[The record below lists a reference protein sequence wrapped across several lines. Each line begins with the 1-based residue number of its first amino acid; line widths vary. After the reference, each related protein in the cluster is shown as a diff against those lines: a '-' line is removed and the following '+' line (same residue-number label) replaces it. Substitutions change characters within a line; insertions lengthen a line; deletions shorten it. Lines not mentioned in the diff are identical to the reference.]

1 MEHLN
6 VKKLVTA
13 AVASVAALGMTAPS
27 AYAGEM
33 GQALNPPVEQAQG
46 GSSRAADGTAD
57 NTPYLQVDGT
67 EDRFALAEGSR
78 YTLVHQMYSKPAD
91 TYTVRHGLEHDVLTK
106 DASRSTGPEYR
117 VAAGNRVEAIG
128 TDVFTGKCADGS
140 GMTFELTVPYNYS
153 AASENSAKATLGNGL
168 GEIAL
173 SYDDAKKA
181 WTGTTALAGE
191 PEATPTA
198 KATVSVKPEGV
209 DKAVTKTSDLNVA
222 SSEDGSTR
230 RYLLTGD
237 LGLFGRVDAT
247 AEATIRKGAP
257 VSGTVTIGG
266 TGFTLKADGKGNY
279 TASGNAADGTKPEC
293 DATVTLTYADG
304 TAMTLKASR
313 PNLAKPTTKD
323 GAWVYRGETTYTAD
337 GTDADGDPVRVS
349 VKVAYDYKVP
359 FSEKATVTVNGEN
372 VELTKGDDG
381 KWTGSKSLTG
391 VEPSKATPDRLDAS
405 LTRTASGSPDQNE
418 KAELRRGRSAVR
430 SEITTNHEA
439 HHYGTA
445 EYAGTIGGDKI
456 EFTLSFDYTAP
467 ATEKRYVTT
476 DGKDRID
483 LKKGGDGNWTGVID
497 LKGKAPAD
505 TLQAYREWSA
515 DGVDSPLREGYELT
529 LGTDG
534 IRDTEPKLGVRHHE
548 GEAEWTGD
556 GTTVTAPVKYDEGTE
571 VTLSEADGKGAFK
584 AGDDGVW
591 TATAATKAGS
601 LTDSNE
607 PVAKTVALSDGTV
620 LDIDYETKVSS
631 VSDPKGNVFVT
642 LKGVA
647 KGETKEGGKVK
658 VSVTAYRAEN
668 RRVSGIKVERSKADG
683 TSEELDVTPAFSED
697 VHEYSVTLP
706 HEATGDSYT
715 LNVAHGVDADVK
727 APTAKLGGG
736 ASRILTQVIEGVEW
750 KVTVNFQA
758 ADIQSDSPAKLK
770 GIFVNYS
777 GEAKKGG
784 LIKDWDPN
792 RLDYTISVGEKD
804 PSPYITAE
812 WDDRLVDAKAG
823 DIRQTAD
830 GTAQS
835 FVVTAKTGDA
845 TRTYT
850 VTVVRERSWK
860 TAAEEF
866 KPAEPVVRDATVEA
880 DSDSDTKLVSAGY
893 EKDGRYTPS
902 TDDPIRVPEGGA
914 FSVEPKKGQS
924 VSISGKRLS
933 GMTYEY
939 TVSVL
944 ALDGVTLGTSTY
956 RVLYLTP
963 KTQDAT
969 LQGIKVNG
977 KDVEGFDPSKREYT
991 VSVPD
996 VAKAMVT
1003 PVFDRTLGQTVDTK
1017 RDGDVVTI
1025 SVTSADGLN
1034 TVEYKVTLVSNAVA
1048 MSKDLAQTGADVA
1061 LAVAAASALVAAG
1074 VGLSLAARRRGK
1086 KAETETEVET
1096 EAEAEAETGAENRAE
1111 NENGNK

>member
-1 MEHLN
+1 M
-6 VKKLVTA
+6 
-13 AVASVAALGMTAPS
+13 
-27 AYAGEM
+27 
-33 GQALNPPVEQAQG
+33 
-46 GSSRAADGTAD
+46 
-57 NTPYLQVDGT
+57 
-67 EDRFALAEGSR
+67 
-78 YTLVHQMYSKPAD
+78 
-91 TYTVRHGLEHDVLTK
+91 
-106 DASRSTGPEYR
+106 
-117 VAAGNRVEAIG
+117 
-128 TDVFTGKCADGS
+128 FTGKCADGS

-230 RYLLTGD
+230 RYSLTGD

-266 TGFTLKADGKGNY
+266 TGFALKADGKGNY
-279 TASGNAADGTKPEC
+279 TANGAAADGTKPER

-313 PNLAKPTTKD
+313 PDLAKPTTKD
-323 GAWVYRGETTYTAD
+323 GAWVYKGETTYTA
-337 GTDADGDPVRVS
+337 
-349 VKVAYDYKVP
+349 
-359 FSEKATVTVNGEN
+359 
-372 VELTKGDDG
+372 
-381 KWTGSKSLTG
+381 
-391 VEPSKATPDRLDAS
+391 
-405 LTRTASGSPDQNE
+405 
-418 KAELRRGRSAVR
+418 
-430 SEITTNHEA
+430 
-439 HHYGTA
+439 
-445 EYAGTIGGDKI
+445 
-456 EFTLSFDYTAP
+456 
-467 ATEKRYVTT
+467 

-548 GEAEWTGD
+548 GEAKWTGD

-607 PVAKTVALSDGTV
+607 PVAKTVALSDGTM

-631 VSDPKGNVFVT
+631 VTDPKGNVFVT

-647 KGETKEGGKVK
+647 KGETKEGGKVR

-683 TSEELDVTPAFSED
+683 TSEELDVAPAFNED

-706 HEATGDSYT
+706 HDATGDSYT
-715 LNVAHGVDADVK
+715 LNVAHGVDADVE

-758 ADIQSDSPAKLK
+758 ADIQPDSPAKLK

-792 RLDYTISVGEKD
+792 RLDYTISMGEKA

-812 WDDRLVDAKAG
+812 WDDKLVDAK
-823 DIRQTAD
+823 AD

-835 FVVTAKTGDA
+835 FVVAAKTGGA
-845 TRTYT
+845 IRTYT

-866 KPAEPVVRDATVEA
+866 KPAEPIVRDATVEA

-893 EKDGRYTPS
+893 EKGRQVHAFDGRP
-902 TDDPIRVPEGGA
+902 DQGAGG
-914 FSVEPKKGQS
+914 
-924 VSISGKRLS
+924 R
-933 GMTYEY
+933 
-939 TVSVL
+939 
-944 ALDGVTLGTSTY
+944 
-956 RVLYLTP
+956 RVLRGAEEGPVRVHLRQAP
-963 KTQDAT
+963 ERHDLRVHGQRVGPRWGHAGH
-969 LQGIKVNG
+969 LHVQGALPDLEDSG
-977 KDVEGFDPSKREYT
+977 RDLAGHQGERQGRGGLRPVEARVRGVR
-991 VSVPD
+991 
-996 VAKAMVT
+996 AG
-1003 PVFDRTLGQTVDTK
+1003 RRQG
-1017 RDGDVVTI
+1017 DGDP
-1025 SVTSADGLN
+1025 
-1034 TVEYKVTLVSNAVA
+1034 
-1048 MSKDLAQTGADVA
+1048 
-1061 LAVAAASALVAAG
+1061 G
-1074 VGLSLAARRRGK
+1074 VRPHARPDR
-1086 KAETETEVET
+1086 
-1096 EAEAEAETGAENRAE
+1096 
-1111 NENGNK
+1111 

>member
-1 MEHLN
+1 MEQMEHLN

-13 AVASVAALGMTAPS
+13 AVASVAALGMTVPS

-46 GSSRAADGTAD
+46 GSTRATDGTAD

-117 VAAGNRVEAIG
+117 VAAGDRVEAIG
-128 TDVFTGKCADGS
+128 TDVFIGKCADGS

-230 RYLLTGD
+230 RYSLTGD

-266 TGFTLKADGKGNY
+266 TGFALKADGKGNY
-279 TASGNAADGTKPEC
+279 TASGAAADGTKPER

-313 PNLAKPTTKD
+313 PDLAKPTTKD
-323 GAWVYRGETTYTAD
+323 GAWVYKGETTYTA
-337 GTDADGDPVRVS
+337 
-349 VKVAYDYKVP
+349 
-359 FSEKATVTVNGEN
+359 
-372 VELTKGDDG
+372 
-381 KWTGSKSLTG
+381 
-391 VEPSKATPDRLDAS
+391 
-405 LTRTASGSPDQNE
+405 
-418 KAELRRGRSAVR
+418 
-430 SEITTNHEA
+430 
-439 HHYGTA
+439 
-445 EYAGTIGGDKI
+445 
-456 EFTLSFDYTAP
+456 
-467 ATEKRYVTT
+467 

-548 GEAEWTGD
+548 GEAKWTGD

-607 PVAKTVALSDGTV
+607 PVAKTVALSDGTM

-631 VSDPKGNVFVT
+631 VTDPKGNVFVT

-697 VHEYSVTLP
+697 VHEYSATLP
-706 HEATGDSYT
+706 HDATGDSYT
-715 LNVAHGVDADVK
+715 LNVAHGVDADVE
-727 APTAKLGGG
+727 APTAKLDGG
-736 ASRILTQVIEGVEW
+736 ASRILTQVIEGIEW

-758 ADIQSDSPAKLK
+758 ADIQPDSPAKLK

-777 GEAKKGG
+777 GEAKKGN

-792 RLDYTISVGEKD
+792 RLDYTISVGEKA

-812 WDDRLVDAKAG
+812 WDDKLVDAKAG

-835 FVVTAKTGDA
+835 FVVTAKTGGA

-866 KPAEPVVRDATVEA
+866 KPAEPIVRDATVEA

-893 EKDGRYTPS
+893 EKGRQVHAFDGRP
-902 TDDPIRVPEGGA
+902 DQGAGG
-914 FSVEPKKGQS
+914 
-924 VSISGKRLS
+924 R
-933 GMTYEY
+933 
-939 TVSVL
+939 
-944 ALDGVTLGTSTY
+944 
-956 RVLYLTP
+956 RVLRGAEEGPVRVHLRQAP
-963 KTQDAT
+963 ERHDLRVHGQRAGPRRGHAGH
-969 LQGIKVNG
+969 LHVQGALPDLEDSG
-977 KDVEGFDPSKREYT
+977 RDLAGHQGERQGRGGLRPVEARVQGVR
-991 VSVPD
+991 
-996 VAKAMVT
+996 AG
-1003 PVFDRTLGQTVDTK
+1003 RRQG
-1017 RDGDVVTI
+1017 DGDP
-1025 SVTSADGLN
+1025 
-1034 TVEYKVTLVSNAVA
+1034 
-1048 MSKDLAQTGADVA
+1048 
-1061 LAVAAASALVAAG
+1061 G
-1074 VGLSLAARRRGK
+1074 VRPHARPDR
-1086 KAETETEVET
+1086 
-1096 EAEAEAETGAENRAE
+1096 
-1111 NENGNK
+1111 

>member
-1 MEHLN
+1 MEQMEHLN

-13 AVASVAALGMTAPS
+13 AVASVAALGMTVPS

-46 GSSRAADGTAD
+46 GSTRAADGTAD

-117 VAAGNRVEAIG
+117 VAAGDRVEAIG

-230 RYLLTGD
+230 RYSLTGD

-266 TGFTLKADGKGNY
+266 TGFALKADGKGNY
-279 TASGNAADGTKPEC
+279 TASGAAADGTKPER

-323 GAWVYRGETTYTAD
+323 GAWVYKGETTYTA
-337 GTDADGDPVRVS
+337 
-349 VKVAYDYKVP
+349 
-359 FSEKATVTVNGEN
+359 
-372 VELTKGDDG
+372 
-381 KWTGSKSLTG
+381 
-391 VEPSKATPDRLDAS
+391 
-405 LTRTASGSPDQNE
+405 
-418 KAELRRGRSAVR
+418 
-430 SEITTNHEA
+430 
-439 HHYGTA
+439 
-445 EYAGTIGGDKI
+445 
-456 EFTLSFDYTAP
+456 
-467 ATEKRYVTT
+467 

-548 GEAEWTGD
+548 GEAKWTGD

-571 VTLSEADGKGAFK
+571 VTLSEADGKGA
-584 AGDDGVW
+584 W

-607 PVAKTVALSDGTV
+607 PVAKTVALSDGTM

-631 VSDPKGNVFVT
+631 VTDPKGNVFVT

-706 HEATGDSYT
+706 HDATGDSYT
-715 LNVAHGVDADVK
+715 LNVAHGVDADVE

-736 ASRILTQVIEGVEW
+736 TSRILTQVIEGVEW

-758 ADIQSDSPAKLK
+758 ADIQPDSPAKLK

-777 GEAKKGG
+777 GEAKKGN

-792 RLDYTISVGEKD
+792 RLDYTISVGEKA

-812 WDDRLVDAKAG
+812 WDDKLVDAK
-823 DIRQTAD
+823 AD

-835 FVVTAKTGDA
+835 FVVAAKTGGA
-845 TRTYT
+845 IRTYT

-866 KPAEPVVRDATVEA
+866 KPAEPIVRDATVEA

-893 EKDGRYTPS
+893 EKGRQVHAFDGRP
-902 TDDPIRVPEGGA
+902 DQGAGG
-914 FSVEPKKGQS
+914 
-924 VSISGKRLS
+924 R
-933 GMTYEY
+933 
-939 TVSVL
+939 
-944 ALDGVTLGTSTY
+944 
-956 RVLYLTP
+956 RVLRGAEEGPVRVHLRQAP
-963 KTQDAT
+963 ERHDLRVHGQRAGPRWGHAGH
-969 LQGIKVNG
+969 LHVQGALPDLEDSG
-977 KDVEGFDPSKREYT
+977 RDLAGHQGERQGRGGLRPVEARVRGVR
-991 VSVPD
+991 
-996 VAKAMVT
+996 AG
-1003 PVFDRTLGQTVDTK
+1003 RRQG
-1017 RDGDVVTI
+1017 DGDP
-1025 SVTSADGLN
+1025 
-1034 TVEYKVTLVSNAVA
+1034 
-1048 MSKDLAQTGADVA
+1048 
-1061 LAVAAASALVAAG
+1061 G
-1074 VGLSLAARRRGK
+1074 VRPHARPDR
-1086 KAETETEVET
+1086 
-1096 EAEAEAETGAENRAE
+1096 
-1111 NENGNK
+1111 

>member
-1 MEHLN
+1 MEQMEHLN

-13 AVASVAALGMTAPS
+13 AVASVAALGMTVPS

-46 GSSRAADGTAD
+46 GSARAADGTAD

-117 VAAGNRVEAIG
+117 VAAGDRVEAIG

-230 RYLLTGD
+230 RYSLTGD

-266 TGFTLKADGKGNY
+266 TGFALKADGKGNY
-279 TASGNAADGTKPEC
+279 TASGAAADGTKPER

-323 GAWVYRGETTYTAD
+323 GAWVYKGETTYTA
-337 GTDADGDPVRVS
+337 
-349 VKVAYDYKVP
+349 
-359 FSEKATVTVNGEN
+359 
-372 VELTKGDDG
+372 
-381 KWTGSKSLTG
+381 
-391 VEPSKATPDRLDAS
+391 
-405 LTRTASGSPDQNE
+405 
-418 KAELRRGRSAVR
+418 
-430 SEITTNHEA
+430 
-439 HHYGTA
+439 
-445 EYAGTIGGDKI
+445 
-456 EFTLSFDYTAP
+456 
-467 ATEKRYVTT
+467 

-548 GEAEWTGD
+548 GEAKWTGD

-571 VTLSEADGKGAFK
+571 VTLSEADGKGA
-584 AGDDGVW
+584 W

-607 PVAKTVALSDGTV
+607 PVAKTVALSDGTM

-631 VSDPKGNVFVT
+631 VTDPKGNVFVT

-706 HEATGDSYT
+706 HDATGDSYT
-715 LNVAHGVDADVK
+715 LNVAHGVDADVE

-736 ASRILTQVIEGVEW
+736 TSRILTQVIEGVEW

-758 ADIQSDSPAKLK
+758 ADIQPDSPAKLK

-777 GEAKKGG
+777 GEAKKGN

-792 RLDYTISVGEKD
+792 RLDYTISVGEKA

-812 WDDRLVDAKAG
+812 WDDKLVDAKAG

-835 FVVTAKTGDA
+835 FVVTAKTGGA

-866 KPAEPVVRDATVEA
+866 KPAEPIVRDATVEA
-880 DSDSDTKLVSAGY
+880 DSDSDTKLVSTGY
-893 EKDGRYTPS
+893 EKGRQVHAFDGRP
-902 TDDPIRVPEGGA
+902 DQGAGG
-914 FSVEPKKGQS
+914 
-924 VSISGKRLS
+924 R
-933 GMTYEY
+933 
-939 TVSVL
+939 
-944 ALDGVTLGTSTY
+944 
-956 RVLYLTP
+956 RVLRGAEEGPVRVHLRQAP
-963 KTQDAT
+963 ERHDLRVHGQRAGPRRGHAGH
-969 LQGIKVNG
+969 LHVQGALPDLEDSG
-977 KDVEGFDPSKREYT
+977 RDLAGHQGERQGRGGLRPVEARVQGVR
-991 VSVPD
+991 
-996 VAKAMVT
+996 AG
-1003 PVFDRTLGQTVDTK
+1003 RRQG
-1017 RDGDVVTI
+1017 DGDP
-1025 SVTSADGLN
+1025 
-1034 TVEYKVTLVSNAVA
+1034 
-1048 MSKDLAQTGADVA
+1048 
-1061 LAVAAASALVAAG
+1061 G
-1074 VGLSLAARRRGK
+1074 VRPHARPDR
-1086 KAETETEVET
+1086 
-1096 EAEAEAETGAENRAE
+1096 
-1111 NENGNK
+1111 

>member
-1 MEHLN
+1 MEQMEHLN

-13 AVASVAALGMTAPS
+13 AVASVAALGMTVPS

-46 GSSRAADGTAD
+46 GSTRAADGTAD

-117 VAAGNRVEAIG
+117 VAAGDRVEAIG

-230 RYLLTGD
+230 RYSLTGD

-266 TGFTLKADGKGNY
+266 TGFALKADGKGNY
-279 TASGNAADGTKPEC
+279 TASGAAADGTKPER

-323 GAWVYRGETTYTAD
+323 GAWVYKGETTYTA
-337 GTDADGDPVRVS
+337 
-349 VKVAYDYKVP
+349 
-359 FSEKATVTVNGEN
+359 
-372 VELTKGDDG
+372 
-381 KWTGSKSLTG
+381 
-391 VEPSKATPDRLDAS
+391 
-405 LTRTASGSPDQNE
+405 
-418 KAELRRGRSAVR
+418 
-430 SEITTNHEA
+430 
-439 HHYGTA
+439 
-445 EYAGTIGGDKI
+445 
-456 EFTLSFDYTAP
+456 
-467 ATEKRYVTT
+467 

-548 GEAEWTGD
+548 GEAKWTGD

-571 VTLSEADGKGAFK
+571 VTLSEADGKGA
-584 AGDDGVW
+584 W

-607 PVAKTVALSDGTV
+607 PVAKTVALSDGTM

-631 VSDPKGNVFVT
+631 VTDPKGNVFVT

-683 TSEELDVTPAFSED
+683 TSEELDVAPAFSED

-706 HEATGDSYT
+706 HDATGDSYT
-715 LNVAHGVDADVK
+715 LNVAHGVDADVE

-736 ASRILTQVIEGVEW
+736 TSRILTQVIEGVEW

-758 ADIQSDSPAKLK
+758 ADIQPDSPAKLK

-777 GEAKKGG
+777 GEAKKGN

-792 RLDYTISVGEKD
+792 RLDYTISVGEKA

-812 WDDRLVDAKAG
+812 WDDKLVDAK
-823 DIRQTAD
+823 AD

-835 FVVTAKTGDA
+835 FVVAAKTGGA
-845 TRTYT
+845 IRTYT

-866 KPAEPVVRDATVEA
+866 KPAEPIVRDATVEA

-893 EKDGRYTPS
+893 EKGRQVHAFDGRP
-902 TDDPIRVPEGGA
+902 DQGAGG
-914 FSVEPKKGQS
+914 
-924 VSISGKRLS
+924 R
-933 GMTYEY
+933 
-939 TVSVL
+939 
-944 ALDGVTLGTSTY
+944 
-956 RVLYLTP
+956 RVLRGAEEGPVRVHLRQAP
-963 KTQDAT
+963 ERHDLRVHGQRAGPRWGHAGH
-969 LQGIKVNG
+969 LHVQGALPDLEDSG
-977 KDVEGFDPSKREYT
+977 RDLAGHQGERQGRGGLRPVEARVRGVR
-991 VSVPD
+991 
-996 VAKAMVT
+996 AG
-1003 PVFDRTLGQTVDTK
+1003 RRQG
-1017 RDGDVVTI
+1017 DGDP
-1025 SVTSADGLN
+1025 
-1034 TVEYKVTLVSNAVA
+1034 
-1048 MSKDLAQTGADVA
+1048 
-1061 LAVAAASALVAAG
+1061 G
-1074 VGLSLAARRRGK
+1074 VRPHARPDR
-1086 KAETETEVET
+1086 
-1096 EAEAEAETGAENRAE
+1096 
-1111 NENGNK
+1111 

>member
-1 MEHLN
+1 MEQMEHLN

-13 AVASVAALGMTAPS
+13 AVASVAALGMTVPS

-46 GSSRAADGTAD
+46 GSTRAADGTAD

-117 VAAGNRVEAIG
+117 VAAGDRVEAIG

-230 RYLLTGD
+230 RYSLTGD

-266 TGFTLKADGKGNY
+266 TGFALKADGKGNY
-279 TASGNAADGTKPEC
+279 TASGAAADGTKPER

-323 GAWVYRGETTYTAD
+323 GAWVYKGETTYTA
-337 GTDADGDPVRVS
+337 
-349 VKVAYDYKVP
+349 
-359 FSEKATVTVNGEN
+359 
-372 VELTKGDDG
+372 
-381 KWTGSKSLTG
+381 
-391 VEPSKATPDRLDAS
+391 
-405 LTRTASGSPDQNE
+405 
-418 KAELRRGRSAVR
+418 
-430 SEITTNHEA
+430 
-439 HHYGTA
+439 
-445 EYAGTIGGDKI
+445 
-456 EFTLSFDYTAP
+456 
-467 ATEKRYVTT
+467 

-548 GEAEWTGD
+548 GEAKWTGD

-571 VTLSEADGKGAFK
+571 VTLSEADGKGA
-584 AGDDGVW
+584 W

-607 PVAKTVALSDGTV
+607 PVAKTVALSDGTM

-631 VSDPKGNVFVT
+631 VTDPKGNVFVT

-706 HEATGDSYT
+706 HDATGDSYT
-715 LNVAHGVDADVK
+715 LNVVHGVDADVE

-758 ADIQSDSPAKLK
+758 ADIQPDSPAKLK

-777 GEAKKGG
+777 GEAKKGN

-792 RLDYTISVGEKD
+792 RLDYTISVGEKA

-812 WDDRLVDAKAG
+812 WDDKLVDAKAG

-835 FVVTAKTGDA
+835 FVVTAKTGGA

-866 KPAEPVVRDATVEA
+866 KPAEPIVRDATVEA

-893 EKDGRYTPS
+893 EKGRQVHAFDGRP
-902 TDDPIRVPEGGA
+902 DQGAGG
-914 FSVEPKKGQS
+914 
-924 VSISGKRLS
+924 R
-933 GMTYEY
+933 
-939 TVSVL
+939 
-944 ALDGVTLGTSTY
+944 
-956 RVLYLTP
+956 RVLRGAEEGPVRVHLRQAP
-963 KTQDAT
+963 ERHDLRVHGQRAGPRRGHAGH
-969 LQGIKVNG
+969 LHVQGALPDLEDSG
-977 KDVEGFDPSKREYT
+977 RDLAGHQGERQGRGGLRPVEARVQGVR
-991 VSVPD
+991 
-996 VAKAMVT
+996 AG
-1003 PVFDRTLGQTVDTK
+1003 RRQG
-1017 RDGDVVTI
+1017 DGDP
-1025 SVTSADGLN
+1025 
-1034 TVEYKVTLVSNAVA
+1034 
-1048 MSKDLAQTGADVA
+1048 
-1061 LAVAAASALVAAG
+1061 G
-1074 VGLSLAARRRGK
+1074 VRPHARPDR
-1086 KAETETEVET
+1086 
-1096 EAEAEAETGAENRAE
+1096 
-1111 NENGNK
+1111 

>member
-1 MEHLN
+1 MEQMEHLN

-13 AVASVAALGMTAPS
+13 AVASVAALGMTVPS

-46 GSSRAADGTAD
+46 GPSRAADGTAD
-57 NTPYLQVDGT
+57 NTPYLRVDGT

-117 VAAGNRVEAIG
+117 VAAGDRVEAIG

-230 RYLLTGD
+230 RYSLTGD
-237 LGLFGRVDAT
+237 LGLLGRVDAT

-266 TGFTLKADGKGNY
+266 TGFALKADGKGNY
-279 TASGNAADGTKPEC
+279 TANGAAADGTKPER

-313 PNLAKPTTKD
+313 PDLAKPTTKD
-323 GAWVYRGETTYTAD
+323 GAWVYKGETTYTA
-337 GTDADGDPVRVS
+337 
-349 VKVAYDYKVP
+349 
-359 FSEKATVTVNGEN
+359 
-372 VELTKGDDG
+372 
-381 KWTGSKSLTG
+381 
-391 VEPSKATPDRLDAS
+391 
-405 LTRTASGSPDQNE
+405 
-418 KAELRRGRSAVR
+418 
-430 SEITTNHEA
+430 
-439 HHYGTA
+439 
-445 EYAGTIGGDKI
+445 
-456 EFTLSFDYTAP
+456 
-467 ATEKRYVTT
+467 

-548 GEAEWTGD
+548 GEAKWTGD

-607 PVAKTVALSDGTV
+607 PVAKTVALSDGTM

-631 VSDPKGNVFVT
+631 VTDPKGNVFVT

-697 VHEYSVTLP
+697 VHEYSATLP
-706 HEATGDSYT
+706 HDATGDSYT
-715 LNVAHGVDADVK
+715 LNVAHGVDADVE
-727 APTAKLGGG
+727 APTAKLDGG
-736 ASRILTQVIEGVEW
+736 ASRILTQVIEGIEW

-758 ADIQSDSPAKLK
+758 ADIQPDSPAKLK

-777 GEAKKGG
+777 GEAKKGN

-792 RLDYTISVGEKD
+792 RLDYTISVGEKA

-812 WDDRLVDAKAG
+812 WDDKLVDAKAG

-835 FVVTAKTGDA
+835 FVVTAKTGGA

-866 KPAEPVVRDATVEA
+866 KPAEPIVRDATVEA

-893 EKDGRYTPS
+893 EKGRQVHAFDGRP
-902 TDDPIRVPEGGA
+902 DQGAGG
-914 FSVEPKKGQS
+914 
-924 VSISGKRLS
+924 R
-933 GMTYEY
+933 
-939 TVSVL
+939 
-944 ALDGVTLGTSTY
+944 
-956 RVLYLTP
+956 RVLRGAEEGPVRVHLRQAP
-963 KTQDAT
+963 ERHDLRVHGQRAGPRRGHAGH
-969 LQGIKVNG
+969 LHVQGALPDLEDSG
-977 KDVEGFDPSKREYT
+977 RDLAGHQGERQGRGGLRPVEARVQGVR
-991 VSVPD
+991 
-996 VAKAMVT
+996 AG
-1003 PVFDRTLGQTVDTK
+1003 RRQG
-1017 RDGDVVTI
+1017 DGDP
-1025 SVTSADGLN
+1025 
-1034 TVEYKVTLVSNAVA
+1034 
-1048 MSKDLAQTGADVA
+1048 
-1061 LAVAAASALVAAG
+1061 G
-1074 VGLSLAARRRGK
+1074 VRPHARPDR
-1086 KAETETEVET
+1086 
-1096 EAEAEAETGAENRAE
+1096 
-1111 NENGNK
+1111 

>member
-1 MEHLN
+1 MEQMEHLN

-13 AVASVAALGMTAPS
+13 AVASVAALGMTVPS

-46 GSSRAADGTAD
+46 GSTRAADGTAD

-78 YTLVHQMYSKPAD
+78 YTLVHQMYSNPAD

-117 VAAGNRVEAIG
+117 VAAGDRVEAIG

-230 RYLLTGD
+230 RYSLTGD

-266 TGFTLKADGKGNY
+266 TGFALKADGKGNY
-279 TASGNAADGTKPEC
+279 TASGAAADGTKPER

-323 GAWVYRGETTYTAD
+323 GAWVYKGETTYTA
-337 GTDADGDPVRVS
+337 
-349 VKVAYDYKVP
+349 
-359 FSEKATVTVNGEN
+359 
-372 VELTKGDDG
+372 
-381 KWTGSKSLTG
+381 
-391 VEPSKATPDRLDAS
+391 
-405 LTRTASGSPDQNE
+405 
-418 KAELRRGRSAVR
+418 
-430 SEITTNHEA
+430 
-439 HHYGTA
+439 
-445 EYAGTIGGDKI
+445 
-456 EFTLSFDYTAP
+456 
-467 ATEKRYVTT
+467 

-548 GEAEWTGD
+548 GEAKWTGD

-571 VTLSEADGKGAFK
+571 VTLSEADGKGA
-584 AGDDGVW
+584 W

-607 PVAKTVALSDGTV
+607 PVAKTVALSDGTM

-631 VSDPKGNVFVT
+631 VTDPKGNVFVT

-706 HEATGDSYT
+706 HDATGDSYT
-715 LNVAHGVDADVK
+715 LNVAHGVDADVE

-736 ASRILTQVIEGVEW
+736 TSRILTQVIEGVEW

-758 ADIQSDSPAKLK
+758 ADIQPDSPAKLK

-777 GEAKKGG
+777 GEAKKGN

-792 RLDYTISVGEKD
+792 RLDYTISVGEKA

-812 WDDRLVDAKAG
+812 WDDKLVDAKAG

-835 FVVTAKTGDA
+835 FVVTAKTGGA

-866 KPAEPVVRDATVEA
+866 KPAEPIVRDATVEA

-893 EKDGRYTPS
+893 EKGRQVHAFDGRP
-902 TDDPIRVPEGGA
+902 DQGAGG
-914 FSVEPKKGQS
+914 
-924 VSISGKRLS
+924 R
-933 GMTYEY
+933 
-939 TVSVL
+939 
-944 ALDGVTLGTSTY
+944 
-956 RVLYLTP
+956 RVLRGAEEGPVRVHLRQAP
-963 KTQDAT
+963 ERHDLRVHGQRAGPRRGHAGH
-969 LQGIKVNG
+969 LHVQGALPDLEDSG
-977 KDVEGFDPSKREYT
+977 RDLAGHQGERQGRGGLRPVEARVQGVR
-991 VSVPD
+991 
-996 VAKAMVT
+996 AG
-1003 PVFDRTLGQTVDTK
+1003 RRQG
-1017 RDGDVVTI
+1017 DGDP
-1025 SVTSADGLN
+1025 
-1034 TVEYKVTLVSNAVA
+1034 
-1048 MSKDLAQTGADVA
+1048 
-1061 LAVAAASALVAAG
+1061 G
-1074 VGLSLAARRRGK
+1074 VRPHARPDR
-1086 KAETETEVET
+1086 
-1096 EAEAEAETGAENRAE
+1096 
-1111 NENGNK
+1111 

>member
-1 MEHLN
+1 MEQMEHLN

-13 AVASVAALGMTAPS
+13 AVASVAALGMTVPS

-46 GSSRAADGTAD
+46 GSTRAADGTAD

-117 VAAGNRVEAIG
+117 VAAGDRVEAIG

-230 RYLLTGD
+230 RYSLTGD

-266 TGFTLKADGKGNY
+266 TGFALKADGKGNY
-279 TASGNAADGTKPEC
+279 TASGAAADGTKPER

-323 GAWVYRGETTYTAD
+323 GAWVYKGETTYTA
-337 GTDADGDPVRVS
+337 
-349 VKVAYDYKVP
+349 
-359 FSEKATVTVNGEN
+359 
-372 VELTKGDDG
+372 
-381 KWTGSKSLTG
+381 
-391 VEPSKATPDRLDAS
+391 
-405 LTRTASGSPDQNE
+405 
-418 KAELRRGRSAVR
+418 
-430 SEITTNHEA
+430 
-439 HHYGTA
+439 
-445 EYAGTIGGDKI
+445 
-456 EFTLSFDYTAP
+456 
-467 ATEKRYVTT
+467 

-548 GEAEWTGD
+548 GEAKWTGD

-571 VTLSEADGKGAFK
+571 VTLSEADGKGA
-584 AGDDGVW
+584 W

-607 PVAKTVALSDGTV
+607 PVAKTVALSDGTM

-631 VSDPKGNVFVT
+631 VTDPKGNVFVT

-706 HEATGDSYT
+706 HDATGDSYT
-715 LNVAHGVDADVK
+715 LNVAHGVDADVE

-736 ASRILTQVIEGVEW
+736 TSRILTQVIEGVEW

-758 ADIQSDSPAKLK
+758 ADIQPDSPAKLK

-777 GEAKKGG
+777 GEAKKGN

-792 RLDYTISVGEKD
+792 RLDYTISVGEKA

-812 WDDRLVDAKAG
+812 WDDKLVDAKAG

-835 FVVTAKTGDA
+835 FVVTAKTGGA

-866 KPAEPVVRDATVEA
+866 KPAEPIVRDATVEA

-893 EKDGRYTPS
+893 EKGRQVHAFDGRP
-902 TDDPIRVPEGGA
+902 DQGAGG
-914 FSVEPKKGQS
+914 
-924 VSISGKRLS
+924 R
-933 GMTYEY
+933 
-939 TVSVL
+939 
-944 ALDGVTLGTSTY
+944 
-956 RVLYLTP
+956 RVLRGAEEGPVRVHLRQAP
-963 KTQDAT
+963 ERHDLRVHGQRAGPRWGHAGH
-969 LQGIKVNG
+969 LHVQGALPDLEDSG
-977 KDVEGFDPSKREYT
+977 RDLAGHQGERQGRGGLRPVEARVRGVR
-991 VSVPD
+991 
-996 VAKAMVT
+996 AG
-1003 PVFDRTLGQTVDTK
+1003 RRQG
-1017 RDGDVVTI
+1017 DGDP
-1025 SVTSADGLN
+1025 
-1034 TVEYKVTLVSNAVA
+1034 
-1048 MSKDLAQTGADVA
+1048 
-1061 LAVAAASALVAAG
+1061 G
-1074 VGLSLAARRRGK
+1074 VRPHARPDR
-1086 KAETETEVET
+1086 
-1096 EAEAEAETGAENRAE
+1096 
-1111 NENGNK
+1111 

>member
-1 MEHLN
+1 MEQMEHLN

-13 AVASVAALGMTAPS
+13 AVASVAALGMTVPS

-46 GSSRAADGTAD
+46 GSTRAADGTAD

-117 VAAGNRVEAIG
+117 VAAGDRVEAIG

-230 RYLLTGD
+230 RYSLTGD

-266 TGFTLKADGKGNY
+266 TGFALKADGKGNY
-279 TASGNAADGTKPEC
+279 TASGAAADGTKPER

-323 GAWVYRGETTYTAD
+323 GAWVYKGETTYTA
-337 GTDADGDPVRVS
+337 
-349 VKVAYDYKVP
+349 
-359 FSEKATVTVNGEN
+359 
-372 VELTKGDDG
+372 
-381 KWTGSKSLTG
+381 
-391 VEPSKATPDRLDAS
+391 
-405 LTRTASGSPDQNE
+405 
-418 KAELRRGRSAVR
+418 
-430 SEITTNHEA
+430 
-439 HHYGTA
+439 
-445 EYAGTIGGDKI
+445 
-456 EFTLSFDYTAP
+456 
-467 ATEKRYVTT
+467 

-548 GEAEWTGD
+548 GEAGWTGD
-556 GTTVTAPVKYDEGTE
+556 GTTVIAPVKYDEGTE
-571 VTLSEADGKGAFK
+571 VTLSEADDKGAFK

-631 VSDPKGNVFVT
+631 VADPKGNVFVT

-647 KGETKEGGKVK
+647 KGETKEGGKVR

-683 TSEELDVTPAFSED
+683 TSEELDVAPAFNED

-706 HEATGDSYT
+706 HDATGDSYT
-715 LNVAHGVDADVK
+715 LNVAHGVDADVE

-758 ADIQSDSPAKLK
+758 ADIQPDSPAKLK

-792 RLDYTISVGEKD
+792 RLDYTISMGEKA

-812 WDDRLVDAKAG
+812 WDDKLVDAK
-823 DIRQTAD
+823 AD

-835 FVVTAKTGDA
+835 FVVAAKTGGA
-845 TRTYT
+845 IRTYT

-866 KPAEPVVRDATVEA
+866 KPAEPIVRDATVEA

-893 EKDGRYTPS
+893 EKGRQVHAFDGRP
-902 TDDPIRVPEGGA
+902 DQGAGG
-914 FSVEPKKGQS
+914 
-924 VSISGKRLS
+924 R
-933 GMTYEY
+933 
-939 TVSVL
+939 
-944 ALDGVTLGTSTY
+944 
-956 RVLYLTP
+956 RVLRGAEEGPVRVHLRQAP
-963 KTQDAT
+963 ERHDLRVHGQRAGPRWGHAGH
-969 LQGIKVNG
+969 LHVQGALPDLEDSG
-977 KDVEGFDPSKREYT
+977 RDLAGHQGERQGRGGLRPVEARVRGVR
-991 VSVPD
+991 
-996 VAKAMVT
+996 AG
-1003 PVFDRTLGQTVDTK
+1003 RRQG
-1017 RDGDVVTI
+1017 DGDP
-1025 SVTSADGLN
+1025 
-1034 TVEYKVTLVSNAVA
+1034 
-1048 MSKDLAQTGADVA
+1048 
-1061 LAVAAASALVAAG
+1061 G
-1074 VGLSLAARRRGK
+1074 VRPHARPDR
-1086 KAETETEVET
+1086 
-1096 EAEAEAETGAENRAE
+1096 
-1111 NENGNK
+1111 

>member
-1 MEHLN
+1 MEHSN

-13 AVASVAALGMTAPS
+13 AVASVAALGMAMPS

-46 GSSRAADGTAD
+46 GSASAAD
-57 NTPYLQVDGT
+57 NTPYLQVNGT
-67 EDRFALAEGSR
+67 EDKFALAEGGR
-78 YTLVHQMYSKPAD
+78 YTLVHQTYSKPSG
-91 TYTVRHGLEHDVLTK
+91 TYTVRHGLEHDTLTK

-117 VAAGNRVEAIG
+117 VTAGNRVEVIG
-128 TDVFTGKCADGS
+128 TDVFTGKCADGG

-153 AASENSAKATLGNGL
+153 ADSENTAKATLGDGL
-168 GEIAL
+168 GELAL
-173 SYDDAKKA
+173 GYDDAKKA
-181 WTGTTALAGE
+181 WTGTTKLAE
-191 PEATPTA
+191 APKATPTA
-198 KATVSVKPEGV
+198 KATVSVKPEGR
-209 DKAVTKTSDLNVA
+209 DKAITKTADLTVTT
-222 SSEDGSTR
+222 SEDGSAR
-230 RYLLTGD
+230 RYSLTGD

-247 AEATIRKGAP
+247 AGATVRKGAP

-266 TGFTLKADGKGNY
+266 TGFALKADGKGGY
-279 TASGNAADGTKPEC
+279 TADGAAADGTSPER
-293 DATVTLTYADG
+293 DAIVTLTYADG
-304 TAMTLKASR
+304 TAMTLKAAR
-313 PNLAKPTTKD
+313 PELAKPTAKD
-323 GAWVYRGETTYTAD
+323 GAWVYKGGTVYTAD
-337 GTDADGDPVRVS
+337 GTNADGDPVKVS

-359 FSEKATVTVNGEN
+359 FSEKATVTVNGED
-372 VELTKGDDG
+372 VELAKGDDG
-381 KWTGSKSLTG
+381 KWTGSTSLTG
-391 VEPSKATPDRLDAS
+391 VEPSKAAPDKLDAS
-405 LTRTASGSPDQNE
+405 LTRTTDGQPDQTE
-418 KAELRRGRSAVR
+418 KAELKRGKSAVR
-430 SEITTNHEA
+430 SEITANHEA
-439 HHYGTA
+439 HRYGTA
-445 EYAGTIGGDKI
+445 EYTGTIGGD
-456 EFTLSFDYTAP
+456 EVGFTLSFDYTAP

-483 LKKGGDGNWTGVID
+483 LKKGGDGKWTGVID
-497 LKGKAPAD
+497 LKGKAPAG

-515 DGVDSPLREGYELT
+515 DGVDSPLKEGYELT

-534 IRDTEPKLGVRHHE
+534 IKVNEPKLGVHHHE

-556 GTTVTAPVKYDEGTE
+556 GTTVTAPAKYDEGTE

-620 LDIDYETKVSS
+620 LDIDYEAAVSS
-631 VSDPKGNVFVT
+631 VADPKGNVFVT

-647 KGETKEGGKVK
+647 EGETKEGGKVK

-668 RRVSGIKVERSKADG
+668 RKVSGIKVERTKADG

-706 HEATGDSYT
+706 HDATGDSYT
-715 LNVAHGVDADVK
+715 LNVAHGVDADAK
-727 APTAKLGGG
+727 APTAKLGEG
-736 ASRILTQVIEGVEW
+736 ASRILTQVIEGVVW

-758 ADIQSDSPAKLK
+758 ADIQPDSPAKLK

-812 WDDRLVDAKAG
+812 WDDKLVDAKAG
-823 DIRQTAD
+823 DVRQTAD
-830 GTAQS
+830 GIAQS
-835 FVVTAKTGDA
+835 FVVTAKSGGA

-866 KPAEPVVRDATVEA
+866 KPAEPVVQDATVEA

-902 TDDPIRVPEGGA
+902 TDDPIMVPEGGA

-924 VSISGKRLS
+924 VSVSGKRLS

-944 ALDGVTLGTSTY
+944 APDGVTLGTSTY
-956 RVLYLTP
+956 RVLYLTS

-977 KDVEGFDPSKREYT
+977 KDVEGFDPSKHEYT

-1017 RDGDVVTI
+1017 RDGNVVTI

-1048 MSKDLAQTGADVA
+1048 MSKDLARTGADVA
-1061 LAVAAASALVAAG
+1061 LVAAAACVLVAAG

-1086 KAETETEVET
+1086 KAEDEGEAEAENDAETATEDKDKAET
-1096 EAEAEAETGAENRAE
+1096 EAESG
-1111 NENGNK
+1111 NE

>member
-1 MEHLN
+1 MEQMEHLN

-13 AVASVAALGMTAPS
+13 AVASVAALGMTVPS

-46 GSSRAADGTAD
+46 GSTRAADGTAD

-117 VAAGNRVEAIG
+117 VAAGDRVEAIG

-230 RYLLTGD
+230 RYSLTGD

-266 TGFTLKADGKGNY
+266 TGFALKADGKGNY
-279 TASGNAADGTKPEC
+279 TASGAAADGTKPER

-323 GAWVYRGETTYTAD
+323 GAWVYKGETTYTA
-337 GTDADGDPVRVS
+337 
-349 VKVAYDYKVP
+349 
-359 FSEKATVTVNGEN
+359 
-372 VELTKGDDG
+372 
-381 KWTGSKSLTG
+381 
-391 VEPSKATPDRLDAS
+391 
-405 LTRTASGSPDQNE
+405 
-418 KAELRRGRSAVR
+418 
-430 SEITTNHEA
+430 
-439 HHYGTA
+439 
-445 EYAGTIGGDKI
+445 
-456 EFTLSFDYTAP
+456 
-467 ATEKRYVTT
+467 

-497 LKGKAPAD
+497 LKGKAPAG

-548 GEAEWTGD
+548 GEVKWTGD

-571 VTLSEADGKGAFK
+571 VTLSEADGKGA
-584 AGDDGVW
+584 W

-607 PVAKTVALSDGTV
+607 PVAKTVALSDGTM

-631 VSDPKGNVFVT
+631 VTDPKGNVFVT

-706 HEATGDSYT
+706 HDATGDSYT
-715 LNVAHGVDADVK
+715 LNVAHGVDADVE

-758 ADIQSDSPAKLK
+758 ADIQPDSPAKLK

-777 GEAKKGG
+777 GEAKKGN

-792 RLDYTISVGEKD
+792 RLDYTISVGEKA

-812 WDDRLVDAKAG
+812 WDDKLVDAKAG

-835 FVVTAKTGDA
+835 FVVTAKTGGA

-866 KPAEPVVRDATVEA
+866 KPAEPIVRDATVEA

-893 EKDGRYTPS
+893 EKGRQVHAFDGRP
-902 TDDPIRVPEGGA
+902 DQGAGG
-914 FSVEPKKGQS
+914 
-924 VSISGKRLS
+924 R
-933 GMTYEY
+933 
-939 TVSVL
+939 
-944 ALDGVTLGTSTY
+944 
-956 RVLYLTP
+956 RVLRGAEEGPVRVHLRQAP
-963 KTQDAT
+963 ERHDLRVHGQRAGPRRGHAGH
-969 LQGIKVNG
+969 LHVQGALPDLEDSG
-977 KDVEGFDPSKREYT
+977 RDLAGHQGERQGRGGLRPVEARVQGVR
-991 VSVPD
+991 
-996 VAKAMVT
+996 AG
-1003 PVFDRTLGQTVDTK
+1003 RRQG
-1017 RDGDVVTI
+1017 DGDP
-1025 SVTSADGLN
+1025 
-1034 TVEYKVTLVSNAVA
+1034 
-1048 MSKDLAQTGADVA
+1048 
-1061 LAVAAASALVAAG
+1061 G
-1074 VGLSLAARRRGK
+1074 VRPHARPDR
-1086 KAETETEVET
+1086 
-1096 EAEAEAETGAENRAE
+1096 
-1111 NENGNK
+1111 

>member
-1 MEHLN
+1 MEQMEHLN

-13 AVASVAALGMTAPS
+13 AVASVAALGMTVPS

-46 GSSRAADGTAD
+46 GSTRAADGTAD

-117 VAAGNRVEAIG
+117 VAAGDRVEAIG

-230 RYLLTGD
+230 RYSLTGD

-266 TGFTLKADGKGNY
+266 TGFALKADGKGNY
-279 TASGNAADGTKPEC
+279 TASGAAADGTKPER

-323 GAWVYRGETTYTAD
+323 GAWVYKGETTYTA
-337 GTDADGDPVRVS
+337 
-349 VKVAYDYKVP
+349 
-359 FSEKATVTVNGEN
+359 
-372 VELTKGDDG
+372 
-381 KWTGSKSLTG
+381 
-391 VEPSKATPDRLDAS
+391 
-405 LTRTASGSPDQNE
+405 
-418 KAELRRGRSAVR
+418 
-430 SEITTNHEA
+430 
-439 HHYGTA
+439 
-445 EYAGTIGGDKI
+445 
-456 EFTLSFDYTAP
+456 
-467 ATEKRYVTT
+467 

-548 GEAEWTGD
+548 GEAKWTGD

-571 VTLSEADGKGAFK
+571 VTLSEADGKGA
-584 AGDDGVW
+584 W

-607 PVAKTVALSDGTV
+607 PVAKTVALSDGTM

-631 VSDPKGNVFVT
+631 VTDPKGNVFVT

-706 HEATGDSYT
+706 HDATGDSYT
-715 LNVAHGVDADVK
+715 LNVAHGVDADVE

-758 ADIQSDSPAKLK
+758 ADIQPDSPAKLK

-777 GEAKKGG
+777 GEAKKGN

-792 RLDYTISVGEKD
+792 RLDYTISVGEKA

-812 WDDRLVDAKAG
+812 WDDKLVDAKAG

-835 FVVTAKTGDA
+835 FVVTAKTGGA

-866 KPAEPVVRDATVEA
+866 KPAEPIVRDATVEA

-893 EKDGRYTPS
+893 EKGRQVHAFDGRP
-902 TDDPIRVPEGGA
+902 DQGAGG
-914 FSVEPKKGQS
+914 
-924 VSISGKRLS
+924 R
-933 GMTYEY
+933 
-939 TVSVL
+939 
-944 ALDGVTLGTSTY
+944 
-956 RVLYLTP
+956 RVLRGAEERPVRVHLRQAP
-963 KTQDAT
+963 ERHDLRVHGQRAGPRRGHAGH
-969 LQGIKVNG
+969 LHVQGALPDLEDSG
-977 KDVEGFDPSKREYT
+977 RDLAGHQGERQGRGGLRPVEARVQGVR
-991 VSVPD
+991 
-996 VAKAMVT
+996 AG
-1003 PVFDRTLGQTVDTK
+1003 RRQG
-1017 RDGDVVTI
+1017 DGDP
-1025 SVTSADGLN
+1025 
-1034 TVEYKVTLVSNAVA
+1034 
-1048 MSKDLAQTGADVA
+1048 
-1061 LAVAAASALVAAG
+1061 G
-1074 VGLSLAARRRGK
+1074 VRPHARPDR
-1086 KAETETEVET
+1086 
-1096 EAEAEAETGAENRAE
+1096 
-1111 NENGNK
+1111 